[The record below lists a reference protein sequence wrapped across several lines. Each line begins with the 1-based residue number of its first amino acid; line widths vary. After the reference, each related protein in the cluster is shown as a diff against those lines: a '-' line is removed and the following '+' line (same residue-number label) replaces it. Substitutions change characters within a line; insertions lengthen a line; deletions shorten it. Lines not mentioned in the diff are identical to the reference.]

1 MAPEIH
7 NEQAQSV
14 TGLVSGIVQDAHE
27 LLKQQFDLFK
37 HEMHAD
43 FAKVKAGM
51 QVLGLGA
58 GIAFVGAI
66 LLSVALPLG
75 LYSAFPNLPLWL
87 AFAISGCLFVA
98 VGAVLYWSGWVQLHA
113 VNPLPDETGEAI
125 KENVRWITNP
135 K

>member
-1 MAPEIH
+1 
-7 NEQAQSV
+7 
-14 TGLVSGIVQDAHE
+14 
-27 LLKQQFDLFK
+27 
-37 HEMHAD
+37 
-43 FAKVKAGM
+43 
-51 QVLGLGA
+51 LGA